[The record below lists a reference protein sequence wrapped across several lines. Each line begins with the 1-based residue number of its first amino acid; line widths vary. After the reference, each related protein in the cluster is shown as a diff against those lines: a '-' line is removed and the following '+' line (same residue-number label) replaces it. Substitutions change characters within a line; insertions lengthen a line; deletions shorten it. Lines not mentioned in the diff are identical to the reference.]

1 MDREAISLGLANSES
16 AITIRAVVAP
26 VRVERGRP
34 ASRRPLDVARAD
46 QTRSALIRAAIELFG
61 RRGFEATST
70 REIARAVG
78 IKAPSV
84 YNHFNS
90 KEELFGEAM
99 IFILNEFLEEVV
111 EPVDPTETHL
121 DQLMGIVRRHVLY
134 ELDPMSL
141 ARTTDL
147 LLEAE
152 RLGRYLSDDMRDR
165 IRSAQRRL
173 YETVRDVAAGA
184 AAPNETT
191 IDHSVLAFAIIS
203 MCDRVGTWFE
213 PRHRLTPEQAAEHMC
228 LLVRNMLGRVDGS

>member
-1 MDREAISLGLANSES
+1 MANRHLAS
-16 AITIRAVVAP
+16 TIRAVAVP
-26 VRVERGRP
+26 VQADRGRP
-34 ASRRPLDVARAD
+34 ASRRPLDVARTD

-99 IFILNEFLEEVV
+99 IFVLTEFLEEVL
-111 EPVDPTETHL
+111 EPVDPKDTYL

-173 YETVRDVAAGA
+173 YETVRDVAARA
-184 AAPNETT
+184 AAEDETK
-191 IDHSVLAFAIIS
+191 IDHSVLAFAIIT

-213 PRHRLTPEQAAEHMC
+213 PQHRLTPEQAAEDMC
-228 LLVRNMLGRVDGS
+228 RLVRNMLGHVGGA

>member
-1 MDREAISLGLANSES
+1 MA
-16 AITIRAVVAP
+16 AP
-26 VRVERGRP
+26 VGTERGRP
-34 ASRRPLDVARAD
+34 ASRRPLDVTRPD

-90 KEELFGEAM
+90 KEELFAEAM
-99 IFILNEFLEEVV
+99 ISVLNEFLDEVL
-111 EPVDPTETHL
+111 EPIDPTDTDL

-152 RLGRYLSDDMRDR
+152 RLGGYLSDDMREQ
-165 IRSAQRRL
+165 IRAAQRRL
-173 YETVRDVAAGA
+173 YETVRDVAARA
-184 AAPNETT
+184 IVQRDST
-191 IDHSVLAFAIIS
+191 IDHSVLAFAIIT

-213 PRHRLTPEQAAEHMC
+213 PRHRLTPEQAADHMC
-228 LLVRNMLGRVDGS
+228 TLIRNMLGYAIGD

>member
-1 MDREAISLGLANSES
+1 
-16 AITIRAVVAP
+16 
-26 VRVERGRP
+26 
-34 ASRRPLDVARAD
+34 
-46 QTRSALIRAAIELFG
+46 LIRAAIELFG

-70 REIARAVG
+70 REIARSVG

-99 IFILNEFLEEVV
+99 IYVLTEFLDEVL
-111 EPVDPTETHL
+111 EPVDPQDADL

-173 YETVRDVAAGA
+173 YETVRDLAARA
-184 AAPNETT
+184 AIEDETT
-191 IDHSVLAFAIIS
+191 IDHSVLAFAIIT

-228 LLVRNMLGRVDGS
+228 HLVRNMLGHVASSL

>member
-1 MDREAISLGLANSES
+1 MLPG
-16 AITIRAVVAP
+16 
-26 VRVERGRP
+26 
-34 ASRRPLDVARAD
+34 SRKS
-46 QTRSALIRAAIELFG
+46 RSALTIPANGDPGSNGSRAPSVTQAERRNQTSTPARLIRAAIELFG

-90 KEELFGEAM
+90 KEELFAEAM
-99 IFILNEFLEEVV
+99 ISVLSEFLDEVL
-111 EPVDPTETHL
+111 EPVDPRDSDLE
-121 DQLMGIVRRHVLY
+121 QLMGIVRRHVLY

-152 RLGRYLSDDMRDR
+152 RLGGYLSDDMRER
-165 IRSAQRRL
+165 IRAAQRRL
-173 YETVRDVAAGA
+173 YETVRDVAARA
-184 AAPNETT
+184 IVQRQST
-191 IDHSVLAFAIIS
+191 IDHSVLAFAIIT

-228 LLVRNMLGRVDGS
+228 TLVRNMLGYAVGN